1 MTDFLHNVANKE
13 EFEGNTE
20 RNTTTY
26 TLVREDANTGL
37 THKLP
42 LEVEASYARSRL
54 FRSGVVVAFFT
65 LISRIFGLVR
75 EQFIASLF
83 GSTPMGD
90 SINVAFKLPN
100 LFRRIFAEGALSSVF
115 IPIYN
120 EKMLISKKAANN
132 FSGEVFTLLL
142 LTLIVII
149 ALMQIFMPQ
158 LMLFIAPGFHGK
170 KEKFELTVFLCR
182 ITIPYLIFV
191 SLTAL
196 LGGILNSVK
205 KFAAFAFSP
214 VILSICVIMFTLT
227 FDHYIESTIS
237 ISLSLIMAGILQV
250 SFMFVCVKR
259 ADLNFPIIFNPSDP
273 DVKKLLINMGPAT
286 ISSGVQQLNLFISQS
301 IASFIEG
308 AISILSY
315 ADRIYQFPLSII
327 GTSFSTILLPEL
339 SKIYKSNDIVAA
351 KKIQNN
357 AIRIGLLL
365 SLPATFG
372 IIILSHPI
380 INIIYERGVFTS
392 QDTANTA
399 EAISAFALG
408 LPAFILAKILT
419 PIFYANGDTKA
430 PLKITL
436 FSIIINT
443 GMNLLL
449 MDSLKHIG
457 IAVGTSIAAW
467 YNLGLLY
474 SYTTKQNKF
483 HIEAGIK
490 LFCGKILLCCT
501 LMSIIIALIKHYYLE
516 YFYSEYLLIK
526 VCMLGSTIA
535 VGIGTFFGTAYLL
548 KAVNYDNNKK

>member
-1 MTDFLHNVANKE
+1 MT
-13 EFEGNTE
+13 
-20 RNTTTY
+20 
-26 TLVREDANTGL
+26 
-37 THKLP
+37 
-42 LEVEASYARSRL
+42 L

-90 SINVAFKLPN
+90 SINIAFKLPN

-120 EKMLISKKAANN
+120 EKMLISKRAANN

-142 LTLIVII
+142 LTLIIII
-149 ALMQIFMPQ
+149 ALIQIFMPQ

-214 VILSICVIMFTLT
+214 VILSVCVIICTLML
-227 FDHYIESTIS
+227 DDYMESTIS
-237 ISLSLIMAGILQV
+237 ISLSLIIAGILQV
-250 SFMFVCVKR
+250 SFMFICVKR

-339 SKIYKSNDIVAA
+339 SKIYKSNDDLVSA

-357 AIRIGLLL
+357 AIRMGLLL

-380 INIIYERGVFTS
+380 INIIYERGVFTN
-392 QDTANTA
+392 QDTTNTA

-419 PIFYANGDTKA
+419 PIFYANGDTKT

-474 SYTTKQNKF
+474 SYTTKQNKLY
-483 HIEAGIK
+483 IEADIK
-490 LFCGKILLCCT
+490 LFCGKILLCSII
-501 LMSIIIALIKHYYLE
+501 MSVIIALIKHYCLE

-535 VGIGTFFGTAYLL
+535 VGMGAFFGTAYLL
-548 KAVNYDNNKK
+548 KVVNYDNNKK

>member
-1 MTDFLHNVANKE
+1 MQTSANKE
-13 EFEGNTE
+13 EFKENTE
-20 RNTTTY
+20 RNTAAY
-26 TLVREDANTGL
+26 TLVREDKVLGL

-42 LEVEASYARSRL
+42 LEASYAGSRL

-120 EKMLISKKAANN
+120 EKILISKKAANN

-142 LTLIVII
+142 LILIVII

-170 KEKFELTVFLCR
+170 KEQFELTVFLCR
-182 ITIPYLIFV
+182 ITIPYLIFI

-214 VILSICVIMFTLT
+214 VILSVCVIICTLML
-227 FDHYIESTIS
+227 DDYMESIIS
-237 ISLSLIMAGILQV
+237 ISLSLIIAGILQV
-250 SFMFVCVKR
+250 SFMFISVKR
-259 ADLNFPIIFNPSDP
+259 ANLSFPIIFNPSDP

-351 KKIQNN
+351 TKVQNN
-357 AIRIGLLL
+357 AIRMGLLL

-392 QDTANTA
+392 QDTTNTA

-419 PIFYANGDTKA
+419 PIFYANGDTKT

-474 SYTTKQNKF
+474 SYTTKQNKLY
-483 HIEAGIK
+483 IEAGIK
-490 LFCGKILLCCT
+490 LFCGKILLSCT
-501 LMSIIIALIKHYYLE
+501 LMSITIALIKHYYLE

-526 VCMLGSTIA
+526 ACTLAYTII
-535 VGIGTFFGTAYLL
+535 IGAIIFFSSAYLL
-548 KAVNYDNNKK
+548 KTVNYGNNKK

>member
-1 MTDFLHNVANKE
+1 MTDFLHNEANKE

-20 RNTTTY
+20 LRTAAY
-26 TLVREDANTGL
+26 PLVHEDAGTEL

-42 LEVEASYARSRL
+42 LEANYTGNRL

-132 FSGEVFTLLL
+132 FAGEVFTILLL
-142 LTLIVII
+142 ILIVMI

-158 LMLFIAPGFHGK
+158 LMLFIAPGFQGK

-205 KFAAFAFSP
+205 KFSAFAFSP
-214 VILSICVIMFTLT
+214 VILSVCVIIFTLT
-227 FDHYIESTIS
+227 FDNYIESTIS
-237 ISLSLIMAGILQV
+237 ISLSLIVAGILQV
-250 SFMFVCVKR
+250 AFMFVCVQR
-259 ADLNFPIIFNPSDP
+259 ADLNFPIIFNPNDP

-286 ISSGVQQLNLFISQS
+286 ISSGIQQLNLFISQS

-308 AISILSY
+308 AISILAY

-327 GTSFSTILLPEL
+327 GASFSTILLPEL

-357 AIRIGLLL
+357 AIRMGLLL

-380 INIIYERGVFTS
+380 INIIYERGVFTP
-392 QDTANTA
+392 QDTTNTA

-419 PIFYANGDTKA
+419 PIFYANGDTKTL
-430 PLKITL
+430 LKITV

-449 MDSLKHIG
+449 MNSLQHIG
-457 IAVGTSIAAW
+457 VAIGTSIAAW
-467 YNLGLLY
+467 YNLRLLY
-474 SYTTKQNKF
+474 SYTIKQNKL
-483 HIEAGIK
+483 HIETGIK
-490 LFCGKILLCCT
+490 LFCGKILLCCA

-535 VGIGTFFGTAYLL
+535 VGKGVFFGTAYLL
-548 KAVNYDNNKK
+548 KVVNYDNNKK

>member
-13 EFEGNTE
+13 KFEGNTE
-20 RNTTTY
+20 RSTAAY
-26 TLVREDANTGL
+26 TLVRENASTGL

-42 LEVEASYARSRL
+42 LEASYARSRL

-132 FSGEVFTLLL
+132 FSGEIFTLLL

-158 LMLFIAPGFHGK
+158 LMLFIVPGFHGK

-196 LGGILNSVK
+196 LGGILNSIK

-214 VILSICVIMFTLT
+214 VILSICVIIFTLT

-237 ISLSLIMAGILQV
+237 ISLSLIIAGILQV

-286 ISSGVQQLNLFISQS
+286 ISSGIQQLNLFISQS

-357 AIRIGLLL
+357 AIRMGLLL

-392 QDTANTA
+392 QDTTNTA

-419 PIFYANGDTKA
+419 PIFYANGDTKT

-474 SYTTKQNKF
+474 SYTTKQNKL

-490 LFCGKILLCCT
+490 LFCGKILLCCI

-535 VGIGTFFGTAYLL
+535 VGMGAFFGTAYLL
-548 KAVNYDNNKK
+548 KTVNYDNNNK

>member
-1 MTDFLHNVANKE
+1 MTDFLHNLVNKE

-20 RNTTTY
+20 HRAAAY
-26 TLVREDANTGL
+26 TLVREDASTGL
-37 THKLP
+37 MHKLP
-42 LEVEASYARSRL
+42 LEASYARSRL
-54 FRSGVVVAFFT
+54 FRSGVVVAFST

-90 SINVAFKLPN
+90 SINIAFKLPN

-115 IPIYN
+115 IPIYS

-214 VILSICVIMFTLT
+214 VILSICVIIFTLT

-237 ISLSLIMAGILQV
+237 ISLSLIIAGILQV

-286 ISSGVQQLNLFISQS
+286 ISSGAQQLNLFISQS

-308 AISILSY
+308 AISVLSY

-339 SKIYKSNDIVAA
+339 SKIYKSNDIVTA

-357 AIRIGLLL
+357 AIRMGLLL

-392 QDTANTA
+392 QDTTNTA

-419 PIFYANGDTKA
+419 PIFYANGDTKT

-474 SYTTKQNKF
+474 SYTTKQNKL

-501 LMSIIIALIKHYYLE
+501 LMSIIIALMKHYYLE

-526 VCMLGSTIA
+526 VCMLGSTIT
-535 VGIGTFFGTAYLL
+535 VGMGAFFGTAYLL

>member
-20 RNTTTY
+20 RSTAAY
-26 TLVREDANTGL
+26 TLVRENASTGL

-42 LEVEASYARSRL
+42 LEASYARSRL

-132 FSGEVFTLLL
+132 FSGEIFTLLL

-158 LMLFIAPGFHGK
+158 LMLFIVPGFHGK

-196 LGGILNSVK
+196 LGGILNSIK

-214 VILSICVIMFTLT
+214 VILSICVIIFTLT

-286 ISSGVQQLNLFISQS
+286 ISSGIQQLNLFISQS

-357 AIRIGLLL
+357 AIRMGLLL

-392 QDTANTA
+392 QDTTNTA

-419 PIFYANGDTKA
+419 PIFYANGDTKT

-474 SYTTKQNKF
+474 SYTTKQNKL

-490 LFCGKILLCCT
+490 LFCGKILLCCI

-535 VGIGTFFGTAYLL
+535 VGMGAFFGTAYLL
-548 KAVNYDNNKK
+548 KTVNYDNNNK

>member
-1 MTDFLHNVANKE
+1 MT
-13 EFEGNTE
+13 
-20 RNTTTY
+20 
-26 TLVREDANTGL
+26 
-37 THKLP
+37 
-42 LEVEASYARSRL
+42 L
-54 FRSGVVVAFFT
+54 FRSGIVVAFFT

-83 GSTPMGD
+83 GSTTMGD

-100 LFRRIFAEGALSSVF
+100 LFRRIFAEGALSNVF

-120 EKMLISKKAANN
+120 EKMLVSKKAAGR

-142 LTLIVII
+142 LSLIVII
-149 ALMQIFMPQ
+149 VLMQIFMPQ

-205 KFAAFAFSP
+205 RFAAFAFSP
-214 VILSICVIMFTLT
+214 VILSVCVIIGTLILDNYT
-227 FDHYIESTIS
+227 DSTIS
-237 ISLSLIMAGILQV
+237 IILSLIIAGILQV

-259 ADLNFPIIFNPSDP
+259 AGLSFPFIFKPNDP
-273 DVKKLLINMGPAT
+273 DVKTLLINMGPAT

-327 GTSFSTILLPEL
+327 GTSFSTILLPKL

-351 KKIQNN
+351 TKLQNN
-357 AIRIGLLL
+357 AIRMGLFL
-365 SLPATFG
+365 SLPATCG
-372 IIILSHPI
+372 IVILSHPI
-380 INIIYERGVFTS
+380 INVIYERGVFTS
-392 QDTANTA
+392 LDTTNTA

-419 PIFYANGDTKA
+419 PIFYANSDTKT

-443 GMNLLL
+443 SMNLLL

-474 SYTTKQNKF
+474 RYASKQNRL
-483 HIEAGIK
+483 HIEQDIK
-490 LFCGKILLCCT
+490 YFCGKVLLCC
-501 LMSIIIALIKHYYLE
+501 LIMSIMIGSIKHYCVE
-516 YFYSEYLLIK
+516 YFYSEYLLIR
-526 VCMLGSTIA
+526 VSALGGTISI
-535 VGIGTFFGTAYLL
+535 GIIVFFGVAYLL
-548 KAVNYDNNKK
+548 KVVKHVRK

>member
-1 MTDFLHNVANKE
+1 MHNVANKE

-20 RNTTTY
+20 RSTATY
-26 TLVREDANTGL
+26 TLVREDASTGL

-42 LEVEASYARSRL
+42 LEASYARSRL
-54 FRSGVVVAFFT
+54 FRSGIVVAFFT

-205 KFAAFAFSP
+205 KFAAFAFAP
-214 VILSICVIMFTLT
+214 VILSICVIIFTLT

-286 ISSGVQQLNLFISQS
+286 ISSGIQQLNLFISQS

-357 AIRIGLLL
+357 AIRMGLLL

-380 INIIYERGVFTS
+380 INIIYERGIFTS
-392 QDTANTA
+392 QDTTNTA

-474 SYTTKQNKF
+474 SYTTKQNKL

-535 VGIGTFFGTAYLL
+535 VGMGAFFGTAYLL

>member
-1 MTDFLHNVANKE
+1 MADFLHNEANKE

-20 RNTTTY
+20 RSTAVY
-26 TLVREDANTGL
+26 TLVREDASTGL

-42 LEVEASYARSRL
+42 LETSYAGSRL

-100 LFRRIFAEGALSSVF
+100 LFRRIFAEGALSNVF

-214 VILSICVIMFTLT
+214 VILSVCVIIFTLT
-227 FDHYIESTIS
+227 FDNYIESTIS
-237 ISLSLIMAGILQV
+237 ISLSLIIAGILQV

-357 AIRIGLLL
+357 AIRMGLLL

-392 QDTANTA
+392 QDTTNTA

-419 PIFYANGDTKA
+419 PIFYANGDTKT

-474 SYTTKQNKF
+474 SYTTKQNKL

-535 VGIGTFFGTAYLL
+535 VGMGAFFGMAYLL
-548 KAVNYDNNKK
+548 KVVNYDNNKK

>member
-20 RNTTTY
+20 RSTATY
-26 TLVREDANTGL
+26 TLVREDASTGL

-42 LEVEASYARSRL
+42 LEASYARSRL
-54 FRSGVVVAFFT
+54 FRSGIVVAFFT

-205 KFAAFAFSP
+205 KFAAFAFAP
-214 VILSICVIMFTLT
+214 VILSICVIIFTLT

-286 ISSGVQQLNLFISQS
+286 ISSGIQQLNLFISQS

-357 AIRIGLLL
+357 AIRMGLLL

-380 INIIYERGVFTS
+380 INIIYERGIFTS
-392 QDTANTA
+392 QDTTNTA

-474 SYTTKQNKF
+474 SYTTKQNKL

-535 VGIGTFFGTAYLL
+535 VGMGAFFGTAYLL

>member
-13 EFEGNTE
+13 EFVGDTE
-20 RNTTTY
+20 RSTAAY
-26 TLVREDANTGL
+26 TLVREDASTGA
-37 THKLP
+37 THKLS
-42 LEVEASYARSRL
+42 LEASYVGSRL

-83 GSTPMGD
+83 GSTSMGD

-132 FSGEVFTLLL
+132 FSGEIFTLLL

-158 LMLFIAPGFHGK
+158 LMLFIVPGFHGK

-196 LGGILNSVK
+196 LGGILNSIK

-214 VILSICVIMFTLT
+214 VILSICVIIFTLT

-286 ISSGVQQLNLFISQS
+286 ISSGIQQLNLFISQS

-357 AIRIGLLL
+357 AIRMGLLL

-392 QDTANTA
+392 QDTTNTA

-419 PIFYANGDTKA
+419 PIFYANGDTKT

-474 SYTTKQNKF
+474 SYTTKQNKL

-490 LFCGKILLCCT
+490 LFCGKILLCCI

-535 VGIGTFFGTAYLL
+535 VGMGAFFGTAYLL

>member
-13 EFEGNTE
+13 EFKGNTE
-20 RNTTTY
+20 HSTAAY
-26 TLVREDANTGL
+26 TLVRENASTGL

-42 LEVEASYARSRL
+42 LEASYARSRL
-54 FRSGVVVAFFT
+54 FRSGVVVAFCT

-132 FSGEVFTLLL
+132 FSGEIFTLLL
-142 LTLIVII
+142 VTLIVII

-158 LMLFIAPGFHGK
+158 LMLFIVPGFHGK

-196 LGGILNSVK
+196 LGGILNSIK

-214 VILSICVIMFTLT
+214 VILSICVIIFTLT

-259 ADLNFPIIFNPSDP
+259 ADLNFPIIFNLSDP

-286 ISSGVQQLNLFISQS
+286 ISSGIQQLNLFISQS

-308 AISILSY
+308 AISILAY

-357 AIRIGLLL
+357 AIRMGLLL

-392 QDTANTA
+392 QDTTNTA

-419 PIFYANGDTKA
+419 PIFYANGNTKT

-474 SYTTKQNKF
+474 SYTTKQNKL

-490 LFCGKILLCCT
+490 LFCGKILLCCI

-535 VGIGTFFGTAYLL
+535 VGMGAFFGTAYLL

>member
-20 RNTTTY
+20 RSTAVY
-26 TLVREDANTGL
+26 TLVRENASTGL

-42 LEVEASYARSRL
+42 LEASYSRSRL

-120 EKMLISKKAANN
+120 AKMLISKKAANN
-132 FSGEVFTLLL
+132 FSGEIFILLL

-158 LMLFIAPGFHGK
+158 LMLFIVPGFHGK

-196 LGGILNSVK
+196 LGGILNSIK

-214 VILSICVIMFTLT
+214 VILSICVIIFTLT

-286 ISSGVQQLNLFISQS
+286 ISSGIQQLNLFISQS

-357 AIRIGLLL
+357 AIRMGLLL

-392 QDTANTA
+392 QDTTNTA

-419 PIFYANGDTKA
+419 PIFYANGDTKT

-474 SYTTKQNKF
+474 SYTTKQNKL

-490 LFCGKILLCCT
+490 LFCGKILLCCI

-535 VGIGTFFGTAYLL
+535 VGMGAFFGTAYLL
-548 KAVNYDNNKK
+548 KTVNYDNNNK

>member
-1 MTDFLHNVANKE
+1 M
-13 EFEGNTE
+13 
-20 RNTTTY
+20 
-26 TLVREDANTGL
+26 

-42 LEVEASYARSRL
+42 LEASYAGSRL

-214 VILSICVIMFTLT
+214 VILSVCVIIFTLT
-227 FDHYIESTIS
+227 FDNYIESTIS
-237 ISLSLIMAGILQV
+237 ISLSLIIAGILQV

-357 AIRIGLLL
+357 AIRMGLLL

-392 QDTANTA
+392 QDTTNTA

-419 PIFYANGDTKA
+419 PIFYANGDTKT

-474 SYTTKQNKF
+474 SYTTKQNKL

-490 LFCGKILLCCT
+490 LFCGKILLCCII
-501 LMSIIIALIKHYYLE
+501 MSIIIALIKYYYLE

-526 VCMLGSTIA
+526 VCMLGGTIA
-535 VGIGTFFGTAYLL
+535 VGMGAFFGTAYLL
-548 KAVNYDNNKK
+548 KVVNYDNNKK

>member
-1 MTDFLHNVANKE
+1 M
-13 EFEGNTE
+13 
-20 RNTTTY
+20 
-26 TLVREDANTGL
+26 

-42 LEVEASYARSRL
+42 LEASYARSRL

-214 VILSICVIMFTLT
+214 VILSICVIIFTLT

-357 AIRIGLLL
+357 AIRMGLLL

-392 QDTANTA
+392 QDTTNTA
-399 EAISAFALG
+399 KAISAFALG

-474 SYTTKQNKF
+474 SYTTKQNKL

-535 VGIGTFFGTAYLL
+535 VGMGAFFGTAYLL

>member
-20 RNTTTY
+20 RSTAAY
-26 TLVREDANTGL
+26 TLVREDASTGL

-42 LEVEASYARSRL
+42 LEASYARNRL

-75 EQFIASLF
+75 EQCIASLF

-214 VILSICVIMFTLT
+214 VILSICVIIFTLT

-357 AIRIGLLL
+357 AIRMGLLL

-392 QDTANTA
+392 QDTTNTA

-474 SYTTKQNKF
+474 SYTTKQNKL

-535 VGIGTFFGTAYLL
+535 VGMGAFFGTAYLL

>member
-1 MTDFLHNVANKE
+1 VTLDFLHNTANKE
-13 EFEGNTE
+13 EFEGNTSP
-20 RNTTTY
+20 RTAAY
-26 TLVREDANTGL
+26 TLVREDASTGL

-42 LEVEASYARSRL
+42 LEASYAGSRL
-54 FRSGVVVAFFT
+54 FRSGIIVAFFT

-83 GSTPMGD
+83 GSTTMGD

-120 EKMLISKKAANN
+120 EKMLLSKKAANN

-142 LTLIVII
+142 LTLIII
-149 ALMQIFMPQ
+149 ITLMQIFMPQ

-214 VILSICVIMFTLT
+214 VILSVCVIIFTLM
-227 FDHYIESTIS
+227 FDNYLEAPIS
-237 ISLSLIMAGILQV
+237 ISLSLIIAGILQV

-351 KKIQNN
+351 TKIQNK
-357 AIRIGLLL
+357 AIKMGLLL

-372 IIILSHPI
+372 VIILSHPI
-380 INIIYERGVFTS
+380 INVIYERGVFTS
-392 QDTANTA
+392 QDTTNTA

-419 PIFYANGDTKA
+419 PIFYANGDTKT

-474 SYTTKQNKF
+474 SYTTKQNKL
-483 HIEAGIK
+483 HIEDGIK
-490 LFCGKILLCCT
+490 LFCGKILLCCII
-501 LMSIIIALIKHYYLE
+501 MSIIIALIKHYCLE

-535 VGIGTFFGTAYLL
+535 VGMGAFFGTAYLL
-548 KAVNYDNNKK
+548 KLVNYGYNKK

>member
-20 RNTTTY
+20 RSTAAY
-26 TLVREDANTGL
+26 TLVREDASTGL

-42 LEVEASYARSRL
+42 LEASYARSRL

-214 VILSICVIMFTLT
+214 VILSICVIIFTLT

-259 ADLNFPIIFNPSDP
+259 AALNFPIIYNPSDP

-357 AIRIGLLL
+357 AIRMGLLL

-392 QDTANTA
+392 QDTTNTA

-449 MDSLKHIG
+449 IDSLKHIG

-474 SYTTKQNKF
+474 SYTTKQNKL

-535 VGIGTFFGTAYLL
+535 VGMGAFFGTAYLL

>member
-1 MTDFLHNVANKE
+1 MT
-13 EFEGNTE
+13 
-20 RNTTTY
+20 
-26 TLVREDANTGL
+26 
-37 THKLP
+37 
-42 LEVEASYARSRL
+42 L
-54 FRSGVVVAFFT
+54 FRSGIVVAFFT

-83 GSTPMGD
+83 GSTQMGD

-100 LFRRIFAEGALSSVF
+100 LFRRIFAEGALSNVF

-120 EKMLISKKAANN
+120 KKMLISKKAAGR

-142 LTLIVII
+142 LSLIVII
-149 ALMQIFMPQ
+149 VLMQIFMPQ

-205 KFAAFAFSP
+205 RFAAFAFSP
-214 VILSICVIMFTLT
+214 VILSVCVIVCTLMLDNYT
-227 FDHYIESTIS
+227 ESTVS
-237 ISLSLIMAGILQV
+237 ISLSLIIAGILQV

-259 ADLNFPIIFNPSDP
+259 ADLSFPFIFKPNDP

-351 KKIQNN
+351 TKVQNN
-357 AIRIGLLL
+357 AIRMGLFL

-380 INIIYERGVFTS
+380 INVIYERGAFTS
-392 QDTANTA
+392 QDTTNSA

-419 PIFYANGDTKA
+419 PIFYANGDTKT

-443 GMNLLL
+443 SMNLLL

-474 SYTTKQNKF
+474 SYTKKQNML
-483 HIEAGIK
+483 HIEQDIK
-490 LFCGKILLCCT
+490 SFCIKVLLCCII
-501 LMSIIIALIKHYYLE
+501 MSIMIGSIKHYFLE

-526 VCMLGSTIA
+526 ICALGGTITI
-535 VGIGTFFGTAYLL
+535 GIIVFFGVAYLI
-548 KAVNYDNNKK
+548 KVIPAASSGVF

>member
-1 MTDFLHNVANKE
+1 MT
-13 EFEGNTE
+13 
-20 RNTTTY
+20 
-26 TLVREDANTGL
+26 
-37 THKLP
+37 
-42 LEVEASYARSRL
+42 L

-83 GSTPMGD
+83 GSTTMGD

-120 EKMLISKKAANN
+120 EKMLISKSAANR

-142 LTLIVII
+142 FTLIII
-149 ALMQIFMPQ
+149 IVLMQIFMPQ

-205 KFAAFAFSP
+205 RFAAFAFSP
-214 VILSICVIMFTLT
+214 VILSVCVIICTLMLDNYT
-227 FDHYIESTIS
+227 ESSVS
-237 ISLSLIMAGILQV
+237 ISLSLIIAGILQV
-250 SFMFVCVKR
+250 SFMYICVKR
-259 ADLNFPIIFNPSDP
+259 ADLSFPFIFKPNDP
-273 DVKKLLINMGPAT
+273 DVKKLLINMWPAT

-339 SKIYKSNDIVAA
+339 SKIYKSNDIIAA
-351 KKIQNN
+351 TKVQNN
-357 AIRIGLLL
+357 AIRMGLFL

-372 IIILSHPI
+372 IIVLSHPI
-380 INIIYERGVFTS
+380 INVIYERGAFTA
-392 QDTANTA
+392 QDTTNTA
-399 EAISAFALG
+399 EAIAAFALG

-419 PIFYANGDTKA
+419 PIFYANGDTKT

-474 SYTTKQNKF
+474 SYTKKQNRL
-483 HIEAGIK
+483 HIEQDIK
-490 LFCGKILLCCT
+490 FFCGKVLLCC
-501 LMSIIIALIKHYYLE
+501 LVMVIIIGLIKYYCLE

-526 VCMLGSTIA
+526 IFALGCTITA
-535 VGIGTFFGTAYLL
+535 GIIAFFGVAYLL
-548 KAVNYDNNKK
+548 KVVEHVSNK

>member
-20 RNTTTY
+20 RSTAAY
-26 TLVREDANTGL
+26 TLVREDASTGL

-42 LEVEASYARSRL
+42 LEASYARSRL

-214 VILSICVIMFTLT
+214 VILSICVIIFTLT

-259 ADLNFPIIFNPSDP
+259 AALNFPIIFNPSDP

-357 AIRIGLLL
+357 AIRMGLLL

-392 QDTANTA
+392 QDTTNTA

-474 SYTTKQNKF
+474 SYTTKQNKL

-535 VGIGTFFGTAYLL
+535 VGMGAFFGTAYLL

>member
-20 RNTTTY
+20 RSTAAAY
-26 TLVREDANTGL
+26 TLVSEDASTGL

-42 LEVEASYARSRL
+42 LEASYARSRL

-205 KFAAFAFSP
+205 KFAAFAFAP
-214 VILSICVIMFTLT
+214 VILSICVIIFTLT

-237 ISLSLIMAGILQV
+237 ISVSLIIAGILQV

-273 DVKKLLINMGPAT
+273 DVKKLLLNMGPAT

-351 KKIQNN
+351 TKIQNN
-357 AIRIGLLL
+357 AIRMGLLL

-392 QDTANTA
+392 QDTTNTA

-419 PIFYANGDTKA
+419 PIFYANEDTKA
-430 PLKITL
+430 LLKITL

-474 SYTTKQNKF
+474 SYTTKQNKL

-490 LFCGKILLCCT
+490 LFCGKILLCCI

-526 VCMLGSTIA
+526 VCMLGGTIA
-535 VGIGTFFGTAYLL
+535 VGMGAFFGTAYLL
-548 KAVNYDNNKK
+548 KAVNYDNHKK

>member
-13 EFEGNTE
+13 EFEGNTA
-20 RNTTTY
+20 RSTAAY
-26 TLVREDANTGL
+26 TLVRADASLGS

-42 LEVEASYARSRL
+42 LEASYAGSRL

-191 SLTAL
+191 SSTAL

-214 VILSICVIMFTLT
+214 VILSVCVIIFTLT
-227 FDHYIESTIS
+227 FDNYIESTIS
-237 ISLSLIMAGILQV
+237 ISLSLIIAGILQV

-259 ADLNFPIIFNPSDP
+259 VDLNFPIIFNPSDP

-357 AIRIGLLL
+357 AIRMGLLL

-380 INIIYERGVFTS
+380 INIIYERGVFTP
-392 QDTANTA
+392 QDTTNTA
-399 EAISAFALG
+399 EAIAAFALG

-419 PIFYANGDTKA
+419 PIFYANGDTKT

-474 SYTTKQNKF
+474 SYTTKQNKL

-490 LFCGKILLCCT
+490 LFCGKILLCCII
-501 LMSIIIALIKHYYLE
+501 MSIIIALIKHYYLE

-526 VCMLGSTIA
+526 VCILGSTIA
-535 VGIGTFFGTAYLL
+535 VGMGAFFGTAYLL
-548 KAVNYDNNKK
+548 KVVNYDNNKK

>member
-1 MTDFLHNVANKE
+1 MADFLHNEANKE

-20 RNTTTY
+20 RSTTAY
-26 TLVREDANTGL
+26 TLVREDASTGL

-42 LEVEASYARSRL
+42 LEASYARSRL

-83 GSTPMGD
+83 GSMPMGD

-214 VILSICVIMFTLT
+214 VILSVCVIIFTLT
-227 FDHYIESTIS
+227 FDNYIESTIS
-237 ISLSLIMAGILQV
+237 ISLSLIIAGILQV

-357 AIRIGLLL
+357 AIRMGLLL

-392 QDTANTA
+392 QDTTNTA

-419 PIFYANGDTKA
+419 PIFYANGDTKT

-474 SYTTKQNKF
+474 SYTTKQNKL

-535 VGIGTFFGTAYLL
+535 VGMGAFFGMAYLL
-548 KAVNYDNNKK
+548 KVVNYDNNKK

>member
-1 MTDFLHNVANKE
+1 MYNVANKE
-13 EFEGNTE
+13 EFERNTE
-20 RNTTTY
+20 AHATAAY
-26 TLVREDANTGL
+26 TLVREDASTGL

-42 LEVEASYARSRL
+42 LEASYAGSRL

-214 VILSICVIMFTLT
+214 VILSVCVIIFTLT
-227 FDHYIESTIS
+227 FDNYIESTIS
-237 ISLSLIMAGILQV
+237 ISLSLIIAGILQV

-357 AIRIGLLL
+357 AIRMGLLL

-392 QDTANTA
+392 QDTTNTA

-419 PIFYANGDTKA
+419 PIFYANGDTKT

-474 SYTTKQNKF
+474 SYTTKQNKL

-490 LFCGKILLCCT
+490 LFCGKILLCCII
-501 LMSIIIALIKHYYLE
+501 MSIIIALIKYYYLE

-526 VCMLGSTIA
+526 VCMLGGTIA
-535 VGIGTFFGTAYLL
+535 VGMGAFFGTAYLL
-548 KAVNYDNNKK
+548 KVVNYDNNKK

>member
-1 MTDFLHNVANKE
+1 M
-13 EFEGNTE
+13 
-20 RNTTTY
+20 
-26 TLVREDANTGL
+26 

-42 LEVEASYARSRL
+42 LEASYARSRL

-214 VILSICVIMFTLT
+214 IILSVCVIIFTLT
-227 FDHYIESTIS
+227 FDNYTIS
-237 ISLSLIMAGILQV
+237 ISLSLIIAGILQV

-357 AIRIGLLL
+357 AIRMGLLL

-372 IIILSHPI
+372 ITILSHPI

-392 QDTANTA
+392 QDTTNTA

-408 LPAFILAKILT
+408 LPAFVLAKILT
-419 PIFYANGDTKA
+419 PIFYANGDTKT

-436 FSIIINT
+436 FSIIINI
-443 GMNLLL
+443 GINLLL

-474 SYTTKQNKF
+474 SYTTKQNKL

-535 VGIGTFFGTAYLL
+535 VGMGAFFGMAYLL
-548 KAVNYDNNKK
+548 KVVNYDNNKK

>member
-1 MTDFLHNVANKE
+1 M
-13 EFEGNTE
+13 
-20 RNTTTY
+20 
-26 TLVREDANTGL
+26 

-42 LEVEASYARSRL
+42 LEASYARSRL

-83 GSTPMGD
+83 GSMPMGD

-149 ALMQIFMPQ
+149 ALIQIFMPQ

-214 VILSICVIMFTLT
+214 VILSVCVIIFTLT
-227 FDHYIESTIS
+227 FDNYIESTIS
-237 ISLSLIMAGILQV
+237 ISLSLIIAGILQV

-357 AIRIGLLL
+357 AIRMGLLL

-392 QDTANTA
+392 QDTTNTA

-419 PIFYANGDTKA
+419 PIFYANGNTKT

-474 SYTTKQNKF
+474 SYTTKQNKL
-483 HIEAGIK
+483 HIETGIK

-535 VGIGTFFGTAYLL
+535 VGMGAFFGMAYLL
-548 KAVNYDNNKK
+548 KVVNYDNNKK

>member
-1 MTDFLHNVANKE
+1 MTDFLQTSANKE
-13 EFEGNTE
+13 EFKENTE
-20 RNTTTY
+20 RNTAAY
-26 TLVREDANTGL
+26 TLVRENKGLGL

-42 LEVEASYARSRL
+42 LEASYAGSRL

-120 EKMLISKKAANN
+120 EKILISKKAANN

-142 LTLIVII
+142 LILIVII

-170 KEKFELTVFLCR
+170 KEQFELTVFLCR
-182 ITIPYLIFV
+182 ITIPYLIFI

-214 VILSICVIMFTLT
+214 VILSVCVIICTLML
-227 FDHYIESTIS
+227 DDYMESIIS
-237 ISLSLIMAGILQV
+237 ISLSLIIAGILQV
-250 SFMFVCVKR
+250 SFMFISVKR
-259 ADLNFPIIFNPSDP
+259 ANLSFPIIFNPSDP

-351 KKIQNN
+351 TKVQNN
-357 AIRIGLLL
+357 AIRMGLLL

-392 QDTANTA
+392 QDTTNTA

-419 PIFYANGDTKA
+419 PIFYANGDTKT

-474 SYTTKQNKF
+474 SYTTKQNKLY
-483 HIEAGIK
+483 IEAGIK
-490 LFCGKILLCCT
+490 LFCGKILLSCT
-501 LMSIIIALIKHYYLE
+501 LMSITIALIKHYYLE

-526 VCMLGSTIA
+526 ACTLAYTII
-535 VGIGTFFGTAYLL
+535 IGAIIFFSSAYLL
-548 KAVNYDNNKK
+548 KTVNYGNNKK

>member
-20 RNTTTY
+20 RNTAAY
-26 TLVREDANTGL
+26 TLVREDASTGL

-42 LEVEASYARSRL
+42 LGARYARSRL

-214 VILSICVIMFTLT
+214 VILSICVIIFTLT

-286 ISSGVQQLNLFISQS
+286 ISSGIQQLNLFISQS

-308 AISILSY
+308 AISILAY

-392 QDTANTA
+392 QDTINTA
-399 EAISAFALG
+399 ETISAFALG

-419 PIFYANGDTKA
+419 PIFYANGDTKT

-449 MDSLKHIG
+449 MDCLKHIG

-474 SYTTKQNKF
+474 SYTTKQNKL

-535 VGIGTFFGTAYLL
+535 VGMGAFFGMAYLL
-548 KAVNYDNNKK
+548 KAVNYDNNKQ

>member
-1 MTDFLHNVANKE
+1 MHNEANKE

-20 RNTTTY
+20 RSTTVY
-26 TLVREDANTGL
+26 TLVSEDTSTGL

-42 LEVEASYARSRL
+42 LEASYARSRL

-83 GSTPMGD
+83 GSMPMGD

-149 ALMQIFMPQ
+149 ALIQIFMPQ

-214 VILSICVIMFTLT
+214 VILSVCVIIFTLT
-227 FDHYIESTIS
+227 FDNYIESTIS
-237 ISLSLIMAGILQV
+237 ISLSLIIAGILQV

-357 AIRIGLLL
+357 AIRMGLLL

-392 QDTANTA
+392 QDTTNTA

-419 PIFYANGDTKA
+419 PIFYANGNTKT

-474 SYTTKQNKF
+474 SYTTKQNKL
-483 HIEAGIK
+483 HIETGIK

-535 VGIGTFFGTAYLL
+535 VGMGAFFGMAYLL
-548 KAVNYDNNKK
+548 KVVNYDNNKK

>member
-20 RNTTTY
+20 RRTTAY
-26 TLVREDANTGL
+26 TLVREDVSTGL

-42 LEVEASYARSRL
+42 LEASYAGSRL

-214 VILSICVIMFTLT
+214 VILSVCVIIFTLT
-227 FDHYIESTIS
+227 FDNYIESTIS
-237 ISLSLIMAGILQV
+237 ISLSLIIAGILQV

-357 AIRIGLLL
+357 AIRMGLLL

-380 INIIYERGVFTS
+380 INIIYERGVFTP
-392 QDTANTA
+392 QDTTNTA

-419 PIFYANGDTKA
+419 PIFYANGDTKT

-474 SYTTKQNKF
+474 SYTTKQNKL

-490 LFCGKILLCCT
+490 LFCGKILLCCI
-501 LMSIIIALIKHYYLE
+501 LMSITIALIKHYYLE

-526 VCMLGSTIA
+526 VCMLGGTIA
-535 VGIGTFFGTAYLL
+535 VGMGAFFGTAYLL
-548 KAVNYDNNKK
+548 KVINYDNNKK

>member
-20 RNTTTY
+20 RSTAAY
-26 TLVREDANTGL
+26 TLVRENANTGL
-37 THKLP
+37 THKSP
-42 LEVEASYARSRL
+42 LEASYARSRL

-158 LMLFIAPGFHGK
+158 LMLFIVPGFHGK

-214 VILSICVIMFTLT
+214 VILSICVIIFTLT

-286 ISSGVQQLNLFISQS
+286 ISSSIQQLNLFISQS

-357 AIRIGLLL
+357 AIRMGLLL

-392 QDTANTA
+392 QDTTNTA

-474 SYTTKQNKF
+474 SYTTKQNKL

-490 LFCGKILLCCT
+490 LFCGKILLCCI

-535 VGIGTFFGTAYLL
+535 VGMGAFFGTAYLL

>member
-1 MTDFLHNVANKE
+1 MTDFLQTSANKE
-13 EFEGNTE
+13 EFKENTE
-20 RNTTTY
+20 RNTAAY
-26 TLVREDANTGL
+26 TLVREDKGLGL

-42 LEVEASYARSRL
+42 LEASYAGSRL

-120 EKMLISKKAANN
+120 EKILISKKAANN

-142 LTLIVII
+142 LILIVII

-170 KEKFELTVFLCR
+170 KEQFELTVFLCR
-182 ITIPYLIFV
+182 ITIPYLIFI

-196 LGGILNSVK
+196 LGGILNSIK

-214 VILSICVIMFTLT
+214 VILSVCVIICTLML
-227 FDHYIESTIS
+227 DDYMESIIS
-237 ISLSLIMAGILQV
+237 ISLSLIIAGILQV
-250 SFMFVCVKR
+250 SFMFISVKR
-259 ADLNFPIIFNPSDP
+259 ANLSFPIIFNPSDP

-351 KKIQNN
+351 TKVQNN

-392 QDTANTA
+392 QDTINTA

-419 PIFYANGDTKA
+419 PIFYANGDTKT

-474 SYTTKQNKF
+474 SYTTKQNKLY
-483 HIEAGIK
+483 IEAGIK
-490 LFCGKILLCCT
+490 LFCGKILLSCT
-501 LMSIIIALIKHYYLE
+501 LMSITIALIKHYYLE

-526 VCMLGSTIA
+526 ACTLAYTII
-535 VGIGTFFGTAYLL
+535 IGAIIFFSSAYLL
-548 KAVNYDNNKK
+548 KTVNYGNNKK

>member
-20 RNTTTY
+20 RSTAAY
-26 TLVREDANTGL
+26 TLVRENASTGL

-42 LEVEASYARSRL
+42 LEASYARSRV

-132 FSGEVFTLLL
+132 FSGEIFTLLL

-158 LMLFIAPGFHGK
+158 LMLFIVPGFHGK

-196 LGGILNSVK
+196 LGGILNSIK

-214 VILSICVIMFTLT
+214 VILSICVIIFTLT

-286 ISSGVQQLNLFISQS
+286 ISSGIQQLNLFISQS

-357 AIRIGLLL
+357 AIRMGLLL

-392 QDTANTA
+392 QDTTNTA

-419 PIFYANGDTKA
+419 PIFYANGDTKT

-474 SYTTKQNKF
+474 SYTTKQNKL

-490 LFCGKILLCCT
+490 LFCGKILLCCI

-535 VGIGTFFGTAYLL
+535 VGMGAFFGTAYLL
-548 KAVNYDNNKK
+548 KTVNYDNNNK